1 MSGCEGSDIDNLKLI
16 NIGCDFIELKRRNC
30 DVYYW
35 MGKKRDLVARSEGGK
50 LQSID
55 VSYTND
61 IDPRET
67 EGLHKF
73 SKLNDAE
80 LILLTED
87 IEKEEDG
94 ISFVP
99 LWKWLLR

>member
-1 MSGCEGSDIDNLKLI
+1 MK
-16 NIGCDFIELKRRNC
+16 FIKFYCGFVEVKRRNY
-30 DVYYW
+30 DAYYW

-61 IDPRET
+61 IDPREI